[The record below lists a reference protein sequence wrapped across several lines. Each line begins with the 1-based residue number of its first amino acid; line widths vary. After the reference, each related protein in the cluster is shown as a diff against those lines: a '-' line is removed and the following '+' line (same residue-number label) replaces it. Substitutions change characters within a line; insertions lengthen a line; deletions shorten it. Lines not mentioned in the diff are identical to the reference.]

1 MTTHVFVVDVNT
13 FKYHL
18 EYMFAGTGAGQKQSP
33 FLTNS
38 AVSYNWKKEQMLV
51 GMVADISRI
60 RIGDKVI
67 FYLQAKGTNQGTFFG
82 VFRVTSL
89 PFFDENDANNYLV
102 N

>member
-38 AVSYNWKKEQMLV
+38 AVSYNWKTEQ
-51 GMVADISRI
+51 
-60 RIGDKVI
+60 K
-67 FYLQAKGTNQGTFFG
+67 K
-82 VFRVTSL
+82 
-89 PFFDENDANNYLV
+89 
-102 N
+102 